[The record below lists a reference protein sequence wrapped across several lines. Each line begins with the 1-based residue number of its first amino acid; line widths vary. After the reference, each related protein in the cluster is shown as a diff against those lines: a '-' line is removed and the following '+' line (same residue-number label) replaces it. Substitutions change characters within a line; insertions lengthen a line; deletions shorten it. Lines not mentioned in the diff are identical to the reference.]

1 MYCTFL
7 WSESI
12 FDLFANFDM
21 PAVLLDYARSKM
33 AFSQVRKKYFGP
45 KHTLGS
51 PLKFVFSKHHS
62 GLKSKKKVHTFH
74 KFIHIVLYV

>member
-62 GLKSKKKVHTFH
+62 GLKSKKKYTNFTNSY
-74 KFIHIVLYV
+74 I